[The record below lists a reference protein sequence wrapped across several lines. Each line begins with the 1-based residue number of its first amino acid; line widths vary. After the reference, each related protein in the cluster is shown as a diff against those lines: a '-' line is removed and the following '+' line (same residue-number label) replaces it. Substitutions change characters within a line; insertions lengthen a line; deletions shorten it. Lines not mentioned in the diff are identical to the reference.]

1 MKLSALYSRRIL
13 LQGQLA
19 QAARDG
25 LDDEVARL
33 RSELAGVDRALA
45 GKSGAASEPASAGKV
60 LNFADI

>member
-1 MKLSALYSRRIL
+1 
-13 LQGQLA
+13 LA

-45 GKSGAASEPASAGKV
+45 GKSGATSAPESGGKV